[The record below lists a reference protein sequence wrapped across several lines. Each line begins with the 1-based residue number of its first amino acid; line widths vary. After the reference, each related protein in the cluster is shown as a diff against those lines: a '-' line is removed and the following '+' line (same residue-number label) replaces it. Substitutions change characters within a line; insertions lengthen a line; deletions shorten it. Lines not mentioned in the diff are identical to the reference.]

1 MVNSPGLILVQSL
14 ARAVSEAGP
23 AHEAAER
30 YATHLAQYR
39 GADEATLTARDR
51 DVDLGWGAD
60 LPVSCRLYCAE
71 LSVVLRELLP
81 LLHRLGSPPSGRA
94 RTGPDLA
101 MGLRGVFGS
110 AEGDVAHSF
119 ARLVPRELMAWLGDA
134 PTDVCEGLAVA
145 LADDDRAPCPEP
157 FEDVA
162 QARLTGLL
170 PAVVRHDLGIHYTP
184 GPTARE
190 VVRRALDAAGPDAVV
205 RDASL
210 TVMDPACGTGV
221 FLLETLR
228 WKWLAAGKPRGDR
241 VWPLLAEITGV
252 EASPLVACV
261 ARLGLIRAA
270 VDLAGP
276 QWKVKPKIEAGTKT
290 KAKTEAGTKTKTKA
304 GTGTKTEIL
313 DRVLGAARVLAGDVL
328 CDLRES
334 VTGLVLGGAEG
345 CADAPLDRVQVL
357 VGNPPWVAWDALPAG
372 YKQRLALGLLKEYD
386 LFELRG
392 FEARLGGGNDDLSAV
407 FTLVVLERLLVRGG
421 RLAFLLKLNLL
432 TNESARTFRRF
443 EVVRRKGAKG
453 AVPFA
458 VVQLCDLRRANP
470 FAAAVEPALLI
481 LVRDRVMGDTLP
493 SERWERGRDGVLR
506 VVTQADY
513 TRVRAGAHASAQ
525 GPWALSSA
533 ARTRS
538 ASLAGEFPYDIRH
551 GLKHDCNGVFLVE
564 LLAADGARRVTVR
577 NRPETAR
584 RIRAP
589 KWTGSLERT
598 YLRPLLQS
606 RHIRPLALTG
616 WAHALVPATAQ
627 GPATRGDLAAS
638 APATLAYL
646 EIMRPTLATRKSKVF
661 QNPPF
666 FRVFA
671 VGPYN
676 WAPSLVVW
684 CGMALR
690 PWFAVVDE
698 VPDPLLGSLR
708 PLPDSSCYLVP
719 LPSHDEACFLAGLLN
734 SSPVRAF
741 LASRSSGSKRGLS
754 RAVVSRLGLPRY
766 DPDLPDHRAL
776 AAAAHTHIR
785 LGTDPVPDAHLAQ
798 ALDPLAIRVLR

>member
-14 ARAVSEAGP
+14 AQAVSEAGP
-23 AHEAAER
+23 AHKAAER

-60 LPVSCRLYCAE
+60 LPVSHRLYCAE

-81 LLHRLGSPPSGRA
+81 LLHRLGSPPSGQA
-94 RTGPDLA
+94 PTGPDLEIR
-101 MGLRGVFGS
+101 LRGVFGS
-110 AEGDVAHSF
+110 TEGDVAHSF

-145 LADDDRAPCPEP
+145 LADDDQAPRPEP

-184 GPTARE
+184 GSTARE
-190 VVRRALDAAGPDAVV
+190 VVRRALDAAP
-205 RDASL
+205 RDALVS
-210 TVMDPACGTGV
+210 VMDPACGTGV

-241 VWPLLAEITGV
+241 VWSFLAEITGV
-252 EASPLVACV
+252 EASPLTACV
-261 ARLGLIRAA
+261 ARLGLVRAA

-276 QWKVKPKIEAGTKT
+276 RWKGKPK
-290 KAKTEAGTKTKTKA
+290 TKTKTETKI
-304 GTGTKTEIL
+304 GTL
-313 DRVLGAARVLAGDVL
+313 DRILGAARVLAGDVL
-328 CDLRES
+328 CDLRQS
-334 VTGLVLGGAEG
+334 ATGLVLGGAEG
-345 CADAPLDRVQVL
+345 CADASLDRVQVL

-407 FTLVVLERLLVRGG
+407 FTLVVLDRLLVRGG

-458 VVQLCDLRRANP
+458 VEQLCDLRRANP

-506 VVTQADY
+506 VVPQADY

-525 GPWALSSA
+525 GPWALSSS

-551 GLKHDCNGVFLVE
+551 GLKHDCNGVYLVE

-616 WAHALVPATAQ
+616 WAHALVPATEQ
-627 GPATRGDLAAS
+627 GPATPDDLAAS

-646 EIMRPTLATRKSKVF
+646 ETMRPTLATRKSKVF

-734 SSPVRAF
+734 SSPVRVF

-785 LGTDPVPDAHLAQ
+785 LGTDPVPDAHLAE

>member
-1 MVNSPGLILVQSL
+1 MVKSPGLTLVQSL

-23 AHEAAER
+23 AHEAADR

-60 LPVSCRLYCAE
+60 LPVSHRLYCAE

-81 LLHRLGSPPSGRA
+81 LLHRLGSPPSGRGP
-94 RTGPDLA
+94 TGPDLA
-101 MGLRGVFGS
+101 IRLRGVFRS
-110 AEGDVAHSF
+110 AEGDVEHSF

-134 PTDVCEGLAVA
+134 TTDVCEGLAVA
-145 LADDDRAPCPEP
+145 LADDDRAPRPEP

-184 GPTARE
+184 GSTARE
-190 VVRRALDAAGPDAVV
+190 VVRRALEAAAPDAGV

-252 EASPLVACV
+252 EASPLTACV
-261 ARLGLIRAA
+261 ARLGLVRAA

-276 QWKVKPKIEAGTKT
+276 RWKVKPKI
-290 KAKTEAGTKTKTKA
+290 KA
-304 GTGTKTEIL
+304 GTGTL

-334 VTGLVLGGAEG
+334 ATGLVLGGTEG

-386 LFELRG
+386 LFDLRG
-392 FEARLGGGNDDLSAV
+392 FEARLGGANDDLSGV
-407 FTLVVLERLLVRGG
+407 FTLVVLDRLLVRGG

-443 EVVRRKGAKG
+443 EVVRRTGVTG

-458 VVQLCDLRRANP
+458 VEHLCDLRRANP
-470 FAAAVEPALLI
+470 FAAAVEPALLM

-506 VVTQADY
+506 VISQADY
-513 TRVRAGAHASAQ
+513 TRVRAGTDTSTQ
-525 GPWALSSA
+525 GPWALRST
-533 ARTRS
+533 ARSRS
-538 ASLAGEFPYDIRH
+538 ASLAGDFPYDIRH

-564 LLAADGARRVTVR
+564 LLAGEGADRVIVR

-598 YLRPLLQS
+598 YLRPLMQS

-616 WAHALVPATAQ
+616 WAHALVPATAR
-627 GPATRGDLAAS
+627 GPATVDDLAAH

-646 EIMRPTLATRKSKVF
+646 EAMRPTLATRKSKVF
-661 QNPPF
+661 GNPPF

-734 SSPVRAF
+734 SGPVRAF

-776 AAAAHTHIR
+776 AAAAHAHIR
-785 LGTDPVPDAHLAQ
+785 LGTDPVSDAHLAE
-798 ALDPLAIRVLR
+798 ALDPLARRVLR

>member
-1 MVNSPGLILVQSL
+1 MVHSPSPGLTLVQSL

-23 AHEAAER
+23 AQKAAAR
-30 YATHLAQYR
+30 YASHLAQYR
-39 GADEATLTARDR
+39 GADEATLAARER
-51 DVDLGWGAD
+51 DVDLGWGER
-60 LPVSCRLYCAE
+60 LSVSDRLYCAE
-71 LSVVLRELLP
+71 LSVVLRALLP
-81 LLHRLGSPPSGRA
+81 LLDRLCPSSCKRPWSGA
-94 RTGPDLA
+94 DLA
-101 MGLRGVFGS
+101 IRLRQILGEAEVEADLSLAGL
-110 AEGDVAHSF
+110 VAG
-119 ARLVPRELMAWLGDA
+119 LVPRELVSWLAGA
-134 PTDVCEGLAVA
+134 PVEVCEGLATA
-145 LADDDRAPCPEP
+145 LADQDQARRPDP

-162 QARLTGLL
+162 QQRLTGLL
-170 PAVVRHDLGIHYTP
+170 PPVVRHDLGIHYTP
-184 GPTARE
+184 GSTARE
-190 VVRRALDAAGPDAVV
+190 VVGRVLDAASGDAL
-205 RDASL
+205 L

-241 VWPLLAEITGV
+241 VWRLLAEITGV

-261 ARLGLIRAA
+261 ARLGLLEAT

-276 QWKVKPKIEAGTKT
+276 GARAKGRGTLER
-290 KAKTEAGTKTKTKA
+290 A
-304 GTGTKTEIL
+304 
-313 DRVLGAARVLAGDVL
+313 LGAARVWAGDVL
-328 CDLRES
+328 CDLRE
-334 VTGLVLGGAEG
+334 VDGGLVLRGPKG

-372 YKQRLALGLLKEYD
+372 YKQRLGQGLLVEYE

-392 FEARLGGGNDDLSAV
+392 FEARLGGANDDLSVV
-407 FTLVVLERLLVRGG
+407 FTLVVLDRLLVRGG

-443 EVVRRKGAKG
+443 EVVRRKGVKG
-453 AVPFA
+453 PVPFT
-458 VVQLCDLRRANP
+458 VEHLCDLRRANP
-470 FAAAVEPALLI
+470 FLAAVEPALLM

-506 VVTQADY
+506 VISQADY
-513 TRVRAGAHASAQ
+513 TRVRAGTDTSTQ
-525 GPWALSSA
+525 GPWALRSTARSSSA
-533 ARTRS
+533 G
-538 ASLAGEFPYDIRH
+538 LAGDFPYDIRH
-551 GLKHDCNGVFLVE
+551 GLKHDCNGVYLVE
-564 LLAADGARRVTVR
+564 LLAGDGADRVIVR

-589 KWTGSLERT
+589 QWTGPLERV

-627 GPATRGDLAAS
+627 GPATPDDLAAS

-646 EIMRPTLATRKSKVF
+646 ETMRPTLATRKSKVF

-684 CGMALR
+684 CGMAMR

-719 LPSHDEACFLAGLLN
+719 LASHFEACYLAGLLN
-734 SSPVRAF
+734 SGPVRAF

-754 RAVVSRLGLPRY
+754 RAVVSRLGLPLY
-766 DPDLPDHRAL
+766 DPDSESHRAL
-776 AAAAHTHIR
+776 AAAAHEHIR
-785 LGTDPVPDAHLAQ
+785 LGSEPVPDAQLAQ
-798 ALDPLAIRVLR
+798 DLDPLAGQVLRHLS